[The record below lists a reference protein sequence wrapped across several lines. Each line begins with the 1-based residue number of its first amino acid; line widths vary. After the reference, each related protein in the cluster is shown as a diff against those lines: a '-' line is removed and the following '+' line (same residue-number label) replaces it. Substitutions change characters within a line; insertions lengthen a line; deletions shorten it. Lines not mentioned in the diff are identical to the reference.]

1 MTALAAFCKAA
12 SAVAHL
18 TAAVRFHAPPRE
30 VTLASAAIR
39 YNDAVRT
46 DACTSFP
53 ERTGAFPLAARRR
66 RGRRSFSSCC
76 WRRRCCADEAIRRR
90 RAPVSTSAP
99 QAIAVKPSAAAASSS
114 GEHRAL
120 EREIQVLIKELS
132 DLTRRVNAQIAQV
145 DERSAK
151 LEQLVRAADER
162 AAKLRAMQA
171 MSNGDGGGGS
181 ATRASGSALALPAEP
196 SVASPSSDDVIDPR
210 HVEIYTLCEQGLS
223 TQQIAERLH
232 RPSGEVELIIAL
244 RPRSHAMGS
253 SQE

>member
-1 MTALAAFCKAA
+1 MMQRAGMHALLSQNAQELSPWLFVAAAGAVVLVILLLASPLLRKRNEPAGGAATA
-12 SAVAHL
+12 SA
-18 TAAVRFHAPPRE
+18 
-30 VTLASAAIR
+30 
-39 YNDAVRT
+39 RT
-46 DACTSFP
+46 TTS
-53 ERTGAFPLAARRR
+53 PLA
-66 RGRRSFSSCC
+66 
-76 WRRRCCADEAIRRR
+76 
-90 RAPVSTSAP
+90 VKTSP
-99 QAIAVKPSAAAASSS
+99 AAS

-120 EREIQVLIKELS
+120 DRDIQILIKELA

-162 AAKLRAMQA
+162 AARLRAMQGT
-171 MSNGDGGGGS
+171 SNGDGD
-181 ATRASGSALALPAEP
+181 ASSPAPTVEMTLT
-196 SVASPSSDDVIDPR
+196 SSGPADDVIDPR

-253 SQE
+253 SRD